1 MCIRDRL
8 WVFQGVAVVFESQDE
23 AVEAILNDQVVAGQ
37 AVVIRYEGPKG
48 GPGMQEMLYPTSYLK
63 SKGLGQSCALI
74 TDGRFSGGTSGL
86 SIGHVSPE
94 AAEEGTIALIHSGD
108 VIRIDIP
115 NRCIELLVSEQEL
128 QERRAKMHQ
137 RAQFAW
143 CPQTRKRTVSTAL
156 QAYALLASS
165 ADKGAIRDL
174 SQWQQKKESAN
185 ASQIKW

>member
-1 MCIRDRL
+1 
-8 WVFQGVAVVFESQDE
+8 
-23 AVEAILNDQVVAGQ
+23 
-37 AVVIRYEGPKG
+37 
-48 GPGMQEMLYPTSYLK
+48 
-63 SKGLGQSCALI
+63 
-74 TDGRFSGGTSGL
+74 
-86 SIGHVSPE
+86 
-94 AAEEGTIALIHSGD
+94 
-108 VIRIDIP
+108 
-115 NRCIELLVSEQEL
+115 
-128 QERRAKMHQ
+128 MHQ